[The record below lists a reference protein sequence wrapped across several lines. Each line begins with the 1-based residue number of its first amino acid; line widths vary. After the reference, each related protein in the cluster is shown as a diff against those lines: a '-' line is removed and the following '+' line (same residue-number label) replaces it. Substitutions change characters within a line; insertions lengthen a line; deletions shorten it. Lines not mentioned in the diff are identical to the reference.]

1 MNAMA
6 SNASNGPPDTAA
18 SDPGAAY
25 RLPTAI
31 IDCHH
36 PGVAAFARDA
46 APPCLT
52 DPADRAVRLFY
63 AVRDGIR
70 YDPYV
75 PFYRPEHYRAS
86 ATLALGR
93 GFCVGKAVL
102 LCALG
107 RTLNIP
113 SRLGFATLRN
123 HLATRQLLD
132 MLGADVFVYH
142 GYTEFWLHGRW
153 VKATP
158 AFNAEL
164 FLRQG
169 VAPLSFDGR
178 NDAVLPACTDDGR
191 PFIEYLQDHGFRSDV
206 PVEEIVAAWRLAYG
220 AERVARWIAG
230 FEAGG
235 GMREV
240 DCETRPPG

>member
-1 MNAMA
+1 MTTIHP
-6 SNASNGPPDTAA
+6 SLAA
-18 SDPGAAY
+18 EAAADGADSVYLEPTQTIDSDHA
-25 RLPTAI
+25 
-31 IDCHH
+31 
-36 PGVAAFARDA
+36 GVLAFASQSIPLCRI
-46 APPCLT
+46 
-52 DPADRAVRLFY
+52 DPADRAVSLFY
-63 AVRDGIR
+63 AVRDRIR

-75 PFYRPEHYRAS
+75 PFFQPEHYRAS

-107 RTLNIP
+107 RASGIP
-113 SRLGFATLRN
+113 SRLGFADLRN

-132 MLGADVFVYH
+132 TLGSDLFVYH

-169 VAPLSFDGR
+169 VTPLKFDGCH
-178 NDAVLPACTDDGR
+178 DAILPACTDDGR
-191 PFIEYLQDHGFRSDV
+191 PFIEYLKDHGFRADV
-206 PVEEIVAAWRLAYG
+206 PFEEIVAAWRIAYG
-220 AERVARWIAG
+220 NERVEQWIAG

-235 GMREV
+235 GMRQA
-240 DCETRPPG
+240 